1 MKKIRIL
8 VADDHGIVRKGL
20 CLQLQQHEDFEVVG
34 QAADGRQAVE
44 MVEQLQPNVV
54 IMDITMPALNGIE
67 ATAQITKRNPR
78 VGVVIL
84 SMHSDDSYL
93 ARVLAA
99 GAKGYLLKDAA
110 DDELPRAVRAVADGT
125 AFFSPSIGKLLLED
139 YMRQL
144 QQRGLQDSYEL
155 LTERER
161 ETLQLLAEGKSNKEV
176 ATILNVS
183 VSTIETHRYN
193 VMAKL
198 GLHSSVDIV
207 RYAVRKKIIV

>member
-1 MKKIRIL
+1 MRKIRIL
-8 VADDHGIVRKGL
+8 VADDHGVVRKGL
-20 CLQLQQHEDFEVVG
+20 CLQLQQHEDFEIVG

-44 MVEQLQPNVV
+44 MAEQLQPNVV
-54 IMDITMPALNGIE
+54 IMDISMPTLNGIE
-67 ATAQITKRNPR
+67 ATAQIIRRNSR

-99 GAKGYLLKDAA
+99 GARGYLLKDSA
-110 DDELPRAVRAVADGT
+110 DDELPRAVRAVAGGT
-125 AFFSPSIGKLLLED
+125 AFFSPAIGKLLLED

-144 QQRGLQDSYEL
+144 QERGLQDSYEL

-161 ETLQLLAEGKSNKEV
+161 ETLQLLAEGKTNKEV
-176 ATILNVS
+176 AVILNVG

-193 VMAKL
+193 IMTKL
-198 GLHSSVDIV
+198 DLHSAADIV